1 MDVIIDALKAT
12 DEAHITRMALVRLL
26 KVFGYTDEKLPVA
39 DLLAR
44 YHGLSGGWAVV
55 SPIRWEATHND
66 AVMVSA
72 GKTARNVFDAFQAFL
87 AEAEITLHYHNA
99 STWLLQCDAQ
109 SLPET
114 KPLHAVLA
122 HSMRPCLKALDATP
136 FWLRFLT
143 EAQMFLSGHQGLA
156 NGVWIWGVGACD
168 TPIKKPL
175 LVFEDERWADALRVL
190 SEDVSLYQPSSVLA
204 RDTVCFMP
212 QYAEKYFN
220 QLVAR
225 NNKQAVSWSFNDTTY
240 TTKPKRFWARLW
252 GIKNAY

>member
-12 DEAHITRMALVRLL
+12 DEAHIRSMALVRLL
-26 KVFGYTDEKLPVA
+26 KAFGYTDEKLPVA

-44 YHGLSGGWAVV
+44 YYGLSGAWAVV

-66 AVMVSA
+66 AVMVSSEA
-72 GKTARNVFDAFQAFL
+72 VSRDVFDAFQAFL
-87 AEAEITLHYHNA
+87 AEADIALYYHDA
-99 STWLLQCDAQ
+99 STWLLQCDKP
-109 SLPET
+109 LPET

-122 HSMRPCLKALDATP
+122 HSMRPSLKALDATP

-143 EAQMFLSGHQGLA
+143 EAQMFLSGHQGAA
-156 NGVWIWGVGACD
+156 NGVWLWGGGACD
-168 TPIKKPL
+168 MPIKKPL
-175 LVFEDERWADALRVL
+175 LVFENERWVDALRVL
-190 SEDVSLYQPSSVLA
+190 SEDVSLYQPTHGLA

-212 QYAEKYFN
+212 QHTEKYLN

-225 NNKQAVSWSFNDTTY
+225 SRKQVVSWSFNDTTY

-252 GIKNAY
+252 GMKDAH